1 MPHARRFQN
10 LTEQNVSA
18 GINDDSQVSAGWK
31 IANYPVPAADVAQI
45 FRDVDWAVQRHGLT
59 QITQHFLQR
68 QARTQAVAVRIFG
81 LDDDDIVG
89 GLDELLGGIKHALII
104 TDEVFTER
112 VIICDKWLLLLTKNK
127 VYDNMET

>member
-18 GINDDSQVSAGWK
+18 GVNDDSQVGTGWK

-45 FRDVDWAVQRHGLT
+45 FRDVDWAVQRHGFT

-68 QARTQAVAVRIFG
+68 QARAQAIAVGVFG
-81 LDDDDIVG
+81 LDDDDAIG
-89 GLDELLGGIKHALII
+89 RLDKLLGGIKHSFII
-104 TDEVFTER
+104 ADEVFTEGT
-112 VIICDKWLLLLTKNK
+112 IIYDKYPLLLTKNK

>member
-1 MPHARRFQN
+1 M
-10 LTEQNVSA
+10 
-18 GINDDSQVSAGWK
+18 GWK

-45 FRDVDWAVQRHGLT
+45 FGDINWAIQCHGLT

-89 GLDELLGGIKHALII
+89 GLDELLGGIKHVLII
-104 TDEVFTER
+104 ADRVFTEGA
-112 VIICDKWLLLLTKNK
+112 IICDKWPLLLTKNK
-127 VYDNMET
+127 VYDNMDT

>member
-1 MPHARRFQN
+1 M
-10 LTEQNVSA
+10 
-18 GINDDSQVSAGWK
+18 GWK

-45 FRDVDWAVQRHGLT
+45 FGDINWAIQCHGLT
-59 QITQHFLQR
+59 QITQHFLQC

-89 GLDELLGGIKHALII
+89 RLDELLGGIKHALII

-112 VIICDKWLLLLTKNK
+112 VIICDKCH
-127 VYDNMET
+127 YY